1 MSTDDG
7 SAGGSAASARRY
19 SQWASTGLAV
29 PVLTTVVLLASFGV
43 VASCSRSRLPAA
55 PPDRFVSVNGV
66 QLHYLDWG
74 GEGEALLFLTPLGGD
89 LHEQFGTLAPQF
101 TDRFHVL
108 GLTRR
113 GHGQSDKPE
122 GGYDP
127 DTLAGDIV
135 GFLDALGIGAAHVAG
150 HSIAGSEM
158 TTLAGLHP
166 ARVSTLVYLDA
177 ANDYHYLAG
186 IAAEAGLAPPADPAL
201 AAILRD
207 AGRFPPDYA
216 RVQAPAL
223 SIKVVFDGPIRGG
236 PEDDAAYARYLK
248 LASERDVIGH
258 NIRLFEEGMQRGQT
272 LQLRNTTHGGFLSD
286 PVQQR
291 VFVPVMREFLSRQ

>member
-1 MSTDDG
+1 M
-7 SAGGSAASARRY
+7 
-19 SQWASTGLAV
+19 
-29 PVLTTVVLLASFGV
+29 LLSLSGA
-43 VASCSRSRLPAA
+43 ASCSASRPVDRPA
-55 PPDRFVSVNGV
+55 DRFVRVNGV

-74 GEGEALLFLTPLGGD
+74 GEGEALLLLTPLGGD
-89 LHEQFGTLAPQF
+89 LYEQFESLAPQF
-101 TDRFHVL
+101 TDGFRVL

-113 GHGQSDKPE
+113 GQGQSDKPD

-135 GFLDALGIGAAHVAG
+135 GFLDALEITTAHVAG

-158 TTLAGLHP
+158 TRLAGLHP
-166 ARVSTLVYLDA
+166 ERISTLVYLDA
-177 ANDYHYLAG
+177 AVDYHYLEQ

-201 AAILRD
+201 AAILRE
-207 AGRFPPDYA
+207 AGRRPPDYA
-216 RVQAPAL
+216 AVQAPAL
-223 SIKVVFDGPIRGG
+223 SINVVFDGPIRGG

-258 NIRLFEEGMQRGQT
+258 NIRLFEEGIKRGQT
-272 LQLRNTTHGGFLSD
+272 VRLRNTTHGGFLSD

-291 VFVPVMREFLSRQ
+291 TFVPVMREFLSQR